1 MYFFYSWGGG
11 GLPKNYSDEGGGAM
25 RKNRKLRGVIQFS
38 NYTLPNPTSPP
49 YPIKNDRSLK
59 DKIQKSKESIAK
71 LKKHI
76 ENNTC
81 PKTLRYNAR
90 ANIAPDEEFKRD
102 ISWIRKE
109 AERKVLGALVKFHDR
124 RV

>member
-1 MYFFYSWGGG
+1 MGGG
-11 GLPKNYSDEGGGAM
+11 GFQKITLMRGGAM

-109 AERKVLGALVKFHDR
+109 AERKVLGALVKFHDH

>member
-1 MYFFYSWGGG
+1 
-11 GLPKNYSDEGGGAM
+11 M
-25 RKNRKLRGVIQFS
+25 RKNRKLGGGHTIFKLHSV
-38 NYTLPNPTSPP
+38 PNPTSPP

-109 AERKVLGALVKFHDR
+109 AERNVLGALVKFHDR